1 MSLPFAVN
9 RDVLIPR
16 PETEILVETVIN
28 RFKNSNSV
36 RILDI
41 GCGSGAICVTL
52 AYYIPD
58 SQIVCTDASEKAL
71 SVAKQNAGENNVSE
85 KILFLHDDIFN
96 SRAVSGVNE
105 KFAAVVSNPPYVSKE
120 EWNSLEPEVKDWEP
134 KEALVAEDNG
144 LKFYPEIAGNAAKI
158 LKPQGFLAVEVGMGQ
173 ADEVKNIFFRAGFG
187 NLQIIND
194 YNQIPRVITGVLQK
208 S

>member
-9 RDVLIPR
+9 SDVLIPR

-28 RFKNSNSV
+28 SFKNSNNV

-41 GCGSGAICVTL
+41 GCGSGAIGVTL
-52 AYYIPD
+52 AYYIPGA
-58 SQIVCTDASEKAL
+58 QIVCTDVSEKAL
-71 SVAKQNAGENNVSE
+71 SVAMQNARENNVY
-85 KILFLHDDIFN
+85 KRILFLRDNIFISN
-96 SRAVSGVNE
+96 AVSGLNE
-105 KFAAVVSNPPYVSKE
+105 KFDAVVSNPPYVSEE

-134 KEALVAEDNG
+134 KKALVAEDNG

-158 LKPQGFLAVEVGMGQ
+158 LKTQGFLAVEVGMGQ

-187 NLQIIND
+187 NLQIIDD